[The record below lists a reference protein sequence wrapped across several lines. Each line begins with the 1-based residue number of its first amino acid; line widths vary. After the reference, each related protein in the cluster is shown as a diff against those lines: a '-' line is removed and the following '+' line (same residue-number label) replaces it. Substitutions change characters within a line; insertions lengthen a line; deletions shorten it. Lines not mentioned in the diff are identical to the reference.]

1 MISLGS
7 LYQFLRADWAS
18 LEQIWPVLKSRFDQF
33 GQLVSKREDVSFPFL
48 DERRFFWQKY
58 WAWTLIFTLLPL
70 HWEPSYS
77 VVLVVLEVVSESLVE
92 VSGKGTILLVNVG
105 PLQSFIV
112 VSSCV
117 TLFHWWVGTSCAS

>member
-48 DERRFFWQKY
+48 DERRFLAEILGLDVDFY
-58 WAWTLIFTLLPL
+58 FVASPLGTVIFCRFGC
-70 HWEPSYS
+70 
-77 VVLVVLEVVSESLVE
+77 
-92 VSGKGTILLVNVG
+92 SG
-105 PLQSFIV
+105 
-112 VSSCV
+112 SC
-117 TLFHWWVGTSCAS
+117 